1 MAIMTEDG
9 KSIELKMAMIP
20 NKTIKPVE
28 VKNKAVDEA
37 LLKEVVSMLPK
48 DKVEATEPK
57 NVITKM
63 MVEGR
68 ADKLLSLLKT
78 LFNGYIENDNY
89 GNVSS
94 TKTKHLVMTLML
106 EEKKPK

>member
-9 KSIELKMAMIP
+9 KPTEIPMAMIP
-20 NKTIKPVE
+20 NKTINPAAFK
-28 VKNKAVDEA
+28 KKAVDES
-37 LLKEVVSMLPK
+37 LLKEIGSMLPK
-48 DKVEATEPK
+48 EEIETTEPK

-94 TKTKHLVMTLML
+94 AKTKHLVMTLML
-106 EEKKPK
+106 EEKKVK

>member
-1 MAIMTEDG
+1 MGENG
-9 KSIELKMAMIP
+9 KPIETK
-20 NKTIKPVE
+20 K
-28 VKNKAVDEA
+28 KAVDEA
-37 LLKEVVSMLPK
+37 LLKQMVAMQPQEEI
-48 DKVEATEPK
+48 EATEPK

-89 GNVSS
+89 GNVST

-106 EEKKPK
+106 EEKKAK